1 MLGYHVLQFS
11 CVGKLE
17 NVCDDIEVLTQ
28 LRVNLKQGECNTIVI
43 INRS

>member
-1 MLGYHVLQFS
+1 MLQFP

-28 LRVNLKQGECNTIVI
+28 LRVTLKQGECNTIVI